1 MPERE
6 TAAMGE
12 ELWWRDRA
20 MWLLV
25 RALGG
30 KVSITDEEWA
40 RVPERPD
47 LILDHADGVMRWTA
61 KERSDED
68 EAPGLERGYLSASDR
83 AMIAHITGG
92 GIRNRELLVEFDDED
107 KPASPLAAELD
118 GQLPLPGTEPG

>member
-30 KVSITDEEWA
+30 KVSITDEEWE
-40 RVPERPD
+40 RVPERPE

-61 KERSDED
+61 
-68 EAPGLERGYLSASDR
+68 LE
-83 AMIAHITGG
+83 
-92 GIRNRELLVEFDDED
+92 
-107 KPASPLAAELD
+107 PASPLAAELD
-118 GQLPLPGTEPG
+118 GPEVPGQLAFDEEEAAHGQH